1 MPHLHYRFGEFD
13 LDPAARELRRGT
25 ERVELPGSAF
35 DGLVYLIAQRDR
47 AVGRDELMAAIWGR
61 ADVADSLLG
70 QTLVRLRRALG
81 DNGETQQWIRT
92 VPRFGYRWVGELR
105 EEMPGEAEA
114 VAADAAAA
122 AATAAGAATT
132 AAIAVRST
140 TATAADAVAAATAAS
155 AATATDAG
163 QPGPKAA
170 AAAPVTTPTAAAPAA
185 VAAPEVPAAVAAPPV
200 AAAPGAASEAAAGA
214 APPVA
219 DPSVPTA
226 APLHPPAPAAAPRQ
240 RPAAF
245 LLAAAAFAAALAA
258 LLFVHLAGSRRTA
271 APDAAV
277 PAALL
282 TAPALVLPAQV
293 KTGPEWEW
301 LRLGLM
307 DLIAGRL
314 RRGDLATAASESV
327 VAVLREHADVPAEA
341 LLDLPG
347 LAGADSLRILPEV
360 EQQQGRWLLR
370 LHARDR
376 SRRFV
381 VETRADDAISAAREA
396 ADILLLRLGH
406 LPPAQP
412 EDKPQELTELLQRT
426 RAAMLADQLQ
436 LAGELIARAD
446 PALRERPEIVL
457 RQANVELR
465 AGAYLAVEQRLLHL
479 LDQIPPER
487 DAELRGRALVTL
499 AASYIRRERPADAE
513 RYYEEAIQLLH
524 GSTASD
530 ALGIAL
536 LGRGLVAT
544 LREDYA
550 SAMSDLGQARGET
563 ETAGNPL
570 GTAQVDLNLA
580 LIEVRRLRPATA
592 LPMLVD
598 VAARFERLGA
608 QEEYV
613 FSIAS
618 IAEVQQLLL
627 DHQGALATIARCWPP
642 QEHSANPR
650 LRWKISLVRAEALL
664 ETGQV
669 EAADQLAQSIVA
681 GADSNLDAPALARTT
696 LLQARLAAA
705 RGDAA
710 ASAGLARAA
719 LTPVL
724 QANDS
729 VRYVQAW
736 LLQLRGLRGSGRLAE
751 AAQETARLGD
761 WVKQHPAPWRQAYAD
776 LAQAEQ
782 YAAEDR
788 HEPAL
793 ARFDQALR
801 LIDAAG
807 AIPDDVVEVIQ
818 PYAALLVRDGRLDQA
833 RALSARIAPWS
844 ERDLRA
850 ATVLVQINSAPGR
863 SEARQS
869 AEQRALQLAGERRL
883 IQAQR

>member
-1 MPHLHYRFGEFD
+1 MPHPHYRFGEFD

-92 VPRFGYRWVGELR
+92 VPRFGYRWVGEVR
-105 EEMPGEAEA
+105 EEMPGEADALAVES
-114 VAADAAAA
+114 VAAALPQAA
-122 AATAAGAATT
+122 
-132 AAIAVRST
+132 SLS
-140 TATAADAVAAATAAS
+140 AVAAA
-155 AATATDAG
+155 
-163 QPGPKAA
+163 
-170 AAAPVTTPTAAAPAA
+170 
-185 VAAPEVPAAVAAPPV
+185 
-200 AAAPGAASEAAAGA
+200 
-214 APPVA
+214 
-219 DPSVPTA
+219 
-226 APLHPPAPAAAPRQ
+226 PAPAAAPAITSAPASATAPLAAAQPVAATAPAAASTHEALGDSAATLRAAATATATASDTAEATTPTHDAKPAPTVATRQ
-240 RPAAF
+240 RPSAVL
-245 LLAAAAFAAALAA
+245 LLAAAAFVAALAA
-258 LLFVHLAGSRRTA
+258 LLFVYIANRHQQ
-271 APDAAV
+271 
-277 PAALL
+277 PAADTATAGALL
-282 TAPALVLPAQV
+282 NAPALVLPAQV
-293 KTGPEWEW
+293 KTGAEWEW

-327 VAVLREHADVPAEA
+327 VAVLREHADVRAED
-341 LLDLPG
+341 LLELPG

-376 SRRFV
+376 NRRFV
-381 VETRADDAISAAREA
+381 IETRADDAISAAREA

-406 LPPAQP
+406 LPPSQP

-436 LAGELIARAD
+436 LAGELIARAE
-446 PALRERPEIVL
+446 PTLRERPEIVL
-457 RQANVELR
+457 RQANIELR
-465 AGAYLAVEQRLLHL
+465 AGAYLAVEQRLLQL

-499 AASYIRRERPADAE
+499 AASYIRRERPVDAE
-513 RYYEEAIQLLH
+513 RYYEEAIRLLH
-524 GSTASD
+524 GSAASD

-563 ETAGNPL
+563 ESAGNPL
-570 GTAQVDLNLA
+570 GTAQIDLNLA

-627 DHQGALATIARCWPP
+627 DHQAALATIARCWPP

-650 LRWKISLVRAEALL
+650 LRWKVSLVRAEALL
-664 ETGQV
+664 EAGQV
-669 EAADQLAQSIVA
+669 EAAAQLAQSIIA
-681 GADSNLDAPALARTT
+681 GADSTLDAPALARTA

-710 ASAGLARAA
+710 ASAELAKSA

-736 LLQLRGLRGSGRLAE
+736 LLQLRGLRGSGRLAD

-761 WVKQHPAPWRQAYAD
+761 WVKQHEAPWRQAYAD

-788 HEPAL
+788 RDPAL
-793 ARFDQALR
+793 ARFEQALR
-801 LIDAAG
+801 LIDTAG

-863 SEARQS
+863 SEARLS